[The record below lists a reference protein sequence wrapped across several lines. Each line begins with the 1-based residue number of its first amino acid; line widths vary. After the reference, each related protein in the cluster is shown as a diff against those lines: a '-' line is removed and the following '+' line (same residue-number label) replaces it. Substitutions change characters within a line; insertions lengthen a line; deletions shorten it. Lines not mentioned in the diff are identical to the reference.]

1 MKWRKE
7 VVNTLTT
14 IQQVEEKR
22 ARRPLSASWFGRNR
36 PHHLTTFKK
45 TRTITFRLKLPPG
58 HYILV
63 PCTAFANKEGDFLLR
78 VFCEKAATME

>member
-1 MKWRKE
+1 MYL
-7 VVNTLTT
+7 NGFP

-22 ARRPLSASWFGRNR
+22 ARSPLTASWFTRNL
-36 PHHLTTFKK
+36 PLHLPPFKK
-45 TRTITFRLKLPPG
+45 TRTVTFRLRLVPG

-63 PCTAFANKEGDFLLR
+63 PCTAFPDNEGEFLLR